1 MSAAKG
7 EWMIYGATGFT
18 GELVARE
25 AVRRG
30 QRPILA
36 GRDASKVE
44 LLARQ
49 LNLPWRAF
57 ALDEPAAAAQAL
69 AGLPRVA
76 AVLHCA
82 GPFVRTSA
90 PMVRA
95 CLAAQAH
102 YLDITGE
109 LEVFERVLAQG
120 PAAREANIVLLP
132 GVGFDVVPSDCLAG
146 RLADAM
152 ADATELNLAFAP
164 ERGSF
169 SRGTMKTMIESLP
182 HAGAVRRGGKIVPVP
197 IAFDVREIE
206 FGCGR
211 RMTMTIPWGDVATAY
226 HTTGI
231 ANIRVYTS
239 ARPRSVRRARWLGR
253 LLPVLAVRPIKR
265 LLQKAVDLRPSGPP
279 PEVRQTARVHLWGEV
294 RNAAGDRVTATM
306 ETPEAYRLTAESA
319 VEAVLRVLAGVVP
332 AGSWTPARAFGWHF
346 AAELEGVV
354 EGELRRWPAN

>member
-1 MSAAKG
+1 
-7 EWMIYGATGFT
+7 
-18 GELVARE
+18 
-25 AVRRG
+25 
-30 QRPILA
+30 
-36 GRDASKVE
+36 
-44 LLARQ
+44 
-49 LNLPWRAF
+49 
-57 ALDEPAAAAQAL
+57 
-69 AGLPRVA
+69 
-76 AVLHCA
+76 
-82 GPFVRTSA
+82 
-90 PMVRA
+90 
-95 CLAAQAH
+95 
-102 YLDITGE
+102 
-109 LEVFERVLAQG
+109 
-120 PAAREANIVLLP
+120 
-132 GVGFDVVPSDCLAG
+132 
-146 RLADAM
+146 
-152 ADATELNLAFAP
+152 
-164 ERGSF
+164 
-169 SRGTMKTMIESLP
+169 MIESLP